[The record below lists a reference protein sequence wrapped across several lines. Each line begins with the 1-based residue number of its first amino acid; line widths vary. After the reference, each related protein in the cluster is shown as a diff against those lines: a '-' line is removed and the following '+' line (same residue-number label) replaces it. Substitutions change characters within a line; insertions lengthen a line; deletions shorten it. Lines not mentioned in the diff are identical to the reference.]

1 MENIKAF
8 FKSLI
13 VKIIS
18 GIITTL
24 IVNFAVDKIT
34 KFNVLEFC
42 CKKLFELIKL
52 IWHFLNIKIAIWIYI
67 IISILLVTLTI
78 LYLVIKNKKEEIQ
91 TPDFLKYREDKYKER
106 VKFTWEYKEGY
117 DGKYRMDNF
126 IPICECGCQLDIGR
140 KVGNTYYGVDQYI
153 CPKCERQYGNVLT
166 SNEMESFEKILIS
179 NIHSGEYKK
188 NIQSR
193 KGE

>member
-1 MENIKAF
+1 MKNIKAF
-8 FKSLI
+8 LKSLI
-13 VKIIS
+13 GKIVS

-34 KFNVLEFC
+34 KFNVIEFC
-42 CKKLFELIKL
+42 CKKIFELIKL
-52 IWHFLNIKIAIWIYI
+52 IWNFLNIKIAIWIYI
-67 IISILLVTLTI
+67 VTSILLVTLTT
-78 LYLVIKNKKEEIQ
+78 LYLIIKNKKEEIQ
-91 TPDFLKYREDKYKER
+91 IPDFLKYREDKYKGR

-126 IPICECGCQLDIGR
+126 IPICECGCQLDQGR
-140 KVGNTYYGVDQYI
+140 KIGNTYYGVAQYV
-153 CPKCERQYGNVLT
+153 CPKCEKQYGNVLT

-179 NIHSGEYKK
+179 NIHRGEYKK
-188 NIQSR
+188 NIYSR